1 MPIHPIHDWDNAYA
15 NVPNIPG
22 GESFPQRWTDA
33 ADAFRAR
40 MEEVGCSEVDIAYG
54 KRERQRYDLFL
65 PVQSPDG
72 IVIFVHG
79 GYWMRFDK
87 SIFSHLA
94 DGPLARGHAVAM
106 PAYTLCPEA
115 SIWEIVSE
123 VVEAV
128 RTIAGRIDGPI
139 RLIGHSAGGHL
150 VTRLVC
156 SDGGLPPEIAS
167 RIVHVLSISGVH
179 DLRPLLRLD
188 LNKIFQLDLAQAR
201 AESPALKEP
210 IDALRLT
217 CWAGAS
223 ERSEFLRQ
231 NALLANVWRGLG
243 AAVELV
249 EEPDRHHFDVIDSL
263 TDPQSLMVR
272 RLFDRD

>member
-1 MPIHPIHDWDNAYA
+1 MPIHPITDWDNAYA

-22 GESFPQRWTDA
+22 GEGYPQRWTSDA
-33 ADAFRAR
+33 ERFRVR
-40 MEEVGCSEVDIAYG
+40 MEHAGGGEINVAYG
-54 KRERQRYDLFL
+54 KRERQRYDLFK
-65 PVQSPDG
+65 PGKSPEG

-87 SIFSHLA
+87 SMFSHLA
-94 DGPLARGHAVAM
+94 NGALARGHAVAM
-106 PAYTLCPEA
+106 PAYTFCPEA
-115 SIWEIVSE
+115 RIGDIARE

-128 RTIAGRIDGPI
+128 HAIAARFDGPI

-150 VTRLVC
+150 VTRMVC
-156 SDGGLPPEIAS
+156 SDGGLSAEVAG
-167 RIVHVLSISGVH
+167 RVVHVLSISGVH

-188 LNKIFQLDLAQAR
+188 LNRVFQLDLAQAR

-210 IDALRLT
+210 IDSLRLT

-223 ERSEFLRQ
+223 ERSEFVRQ

-263 TDPQSLMVR
+263 ADPRSLMVR
-272 RLFDRD
+272 RLFEGD